1 MTDLPDEE
9 MILNELREVYDP
21 EVPVNIVD
29 LGLIYEVNRT
39 EESSRVDV
47 KMTMTSMGCPT
58 LEEIRLGAEMR
69 VKAMDGVEDA
79 SVEVVWTPPWTPEMM
94 TDEGKFQMQ
103 AMGFNIP

>member
-1 MTDLPDEE
+1 MAMPTEE
-9 MILNELREVYDP
+9 QVRNELREIYDP

-29 LGLIYEVNRT
+29 LGLIYDIIPDAEKQSIHVR
-39 EESSRVDV
+39 
-47 KMTMTSMGCPT
+47 MTMTSMGCPT
-58 LEEIRLGAEMR
+58 LEEIRLGAELR

-79 SVEVVWTPPWTPEMM
+79 QVEVVWTPPWTPDAM